1 MGEPISKERADL
13 IKSLQAE
20 NKKLRDKEPD
30 DDLTIAY
37 LYGYNKGKD
46 FSLAENKRLQDESR
60 MLQRAITMIRI
71 TTKDPKVDKI
81 AYDAEVEIKEMNDG
95 GTSQ

>member
-46 FSLAENKRLQDESR
+46 FSLAENKRLCEQ
-60 MLQRAITMIRI
+60 
-71 TTKDPKVDKI
+71 
-81 AYDAEVEIKEMNDG
+81 VEHLEAQVKFFQEDLVAAVAANEIIKLLNVPNDG

>member
-1 MGEPISKERADL
+1 MMGEPISKERADL

-46 FSLAENKRLQDESR
+46 FSLAENKLLCEQVEHLEAQVKFFQED
-60 MLQRAITMIRI
+60 LVAAI
-71 TTKDPKVDKI
+71 
-81 AYDAEVEIKEMNDG
+81 AANEIIKLLNVPNDG